1 MAKQAVAKVAPS
13 DEEDDKKEGEAAPAD
28 APKKKGLVGRIF
40 GIFGFLRF
48 LNPLA
53 ILKLKGWL
61 KWAAIGGLA
70 VVLLGG
76 AAAFFLLGGSDEAA
90 ANTPDGQAAAEA
102 PAVQATF
109 YDVPDIIVNIQSAD
123 GTPAYLKLSVA
134 LELEQADAKTTIE
147 PLMPRVIDQFQG
159 YLRELRVDDI
169 KGSAGVIRLKEELL
183 RRVNLA
189 VAPTQVKEVLLKEM
203 IVQ

>member
-1 MAKQAVAKVAPS
+1 MAKQAVAKVAPKDD
-13 DEEDDKKEGEAAPAD
+13 DETRDEKDGDAATEA
-28 APKKKGLVGRIF
+28 APKKKGLFGRVF

-48 LNPLA
+48 LNPFR
-53 ILKLKGWL
+53 LKGWL
-61 KWAAIGGLA
+61 KWAALA
-70 VVLLGG
+70 GIVLVVLGG
-76 AAAFFLLGGSDEAA
+76 AGAFFLLGGDDAA
-90 ANTPDGQAAAEA
+90 AAAADGAPAEA
-102 PAVQATF
+102 PPIQATF

-134 LELEQADAKTTIE
+134 LELEQVDAKTAVE
-147 PLMPRVIDQFQG
+147 PLMPRVIDQFQA

-189 VAPTQVKEVLLKEM
+189 LAPTTVKDVLLKEM